1 VTVWLTF
8 ANDSCRKETP
18 EAIDDCSIEEE
29 VRMSVSILI
38 LTLNE
43 EMNVPDC
50 LQSVRWSDDIVVLD
64 SFSSDRTV
72 EVAEARGARVVQ
84 RKFDN
89 WSAHQNWA
97 LEHISFKYP
106 WVFYIDADERMTP
119 ALADEIR
126 AIAEDPRR
134 SEVAFYCGR
143 RNMFMGKWIKHAMP
157 PGSIMRFFKPSSIRF
172 ERLVNPTPVI
182 DGPHGYLQGQFVHY
196 NFSKGLTE
204 WIEKHNKYS
213 LMEAMQ
219 GLNERSAGSPNA
231 DSVLSRDPAVRRKA
245 LKALSFRMPLRP
257 LLKFLYLYIV
267 NRGFLDGR
275 AGLTYCVL
283 QSIYEYMIV
292 IKMQELQRREK
303 GLPV

>member
-1 VTVWLTF
+1 
-8 ANDSCRKETP
+8 
-18 EAIDDCSIEEE
+18 
-29 VRMSVSILI
+29 MSVSILI

-182 DGPHGYLQGQFVHY
+182 NGPHGYLRGQLLHY

-204 WIEKHNKYS
+204 WLDKHNKYS

-219 GLNERSAGSPNA
+219 GLKERASSSPDAGS
-231 DSVLSRDPAVRRKA
+231 VFSRDSAVRRKA

-257 LLKFLYLYIV
+257 LLKFVYLYVV

-292 IKMQELQRREK
+292 IKMQEIQRREK
-303 GLPV
+303 GLPI

>member
-1 VTVWLTF
+1 
-8 ANDSCRKETP
+8 
-18 EAIDDCSIEEE
+18 
-29 VRMSVSILI
+29 MSASILV

-43 EMNVPDC
+43 EANISAC
-50 LQSVRWSDDIVVLD
+50 LASVSRFSDVVVLD
-64 SFSSDRTV
+64 SYSADRTV
-72 EVAEARGARVVQ
+72 SLAQESGARVVQ

-89 WSAHQNWA
+89 WAAHQNWA
-97 LEHISFKYP
+97 LEQITFKYP

-119 ALADEIR
+119 ELGDEIR
-126 AIAEDPRR
+126 AIAEDPGR

-143 RNMFMGKWIKHAMP
+143 RNMFMGKWIRHAMP
-157 PGSIMRFFKPSSIRF
+157 PGNIMRFFKPPSIRF

-182 DGPHGYLQGQFVHY
+182 DGPHGYLQGQLLHY

-219 GLNERSAGSPNA
+219 GMKERATGSLDA
-231 DSVLSRDPAVRRKA
+231 DSVFSRDPAVQHKT
-245 LKALSFRMPLRP
+245 LKTLSFRMPLRP
-257 LLKFLYLYIV
+257 RLKFVYLYIV

-283 QSIYEYMIV
+283 QSVYEYMIV
-292 IKMQELQRREK
+292 IKMQELQRRER
-303 GLPV
+303 GLPI